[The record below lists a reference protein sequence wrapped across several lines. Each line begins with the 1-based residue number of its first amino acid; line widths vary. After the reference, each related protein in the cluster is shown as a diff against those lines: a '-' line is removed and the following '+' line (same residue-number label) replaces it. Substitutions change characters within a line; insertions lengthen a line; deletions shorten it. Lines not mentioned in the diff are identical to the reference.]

1 MSRRYNWKALLSLLL
16 SLVLLCGCIP
26 ALAEEAVEEQTTAA
40 TEPLPE
46 GYALAAENSRFNLYL
61 KDETLSIIVESK
73 RTGKR
78 LYSTV
83 QNPDDYK
90 DNDTWKGFYQSG
102 VVMEYLLD
110 VQARTSQADFI
121 NTASEI
127 TYDRRDDGF
136 TAHVTYTDL
145 GISYD
150 LVLTM
155 NEAGFEARI
164 PQDSIVETHEQ
175 PYIIC
180 EENGEDVRI
189 DLQKY
194 AKTSDST
201 VYTLVA
207 ADGSTYT
214 VPTTSY
220 VSVAGEQVTV
230 RNLDGKAQAAVPLGE
245 GETSE
250 VSILVTDNKTG
261 KNVEVRADSI
271 QSMSRQVYLTGT
283 KLDGS
288 DLKVEREKVKEIYDV
303 SYTTASFYLFPFL
316 GHTVLGEEEG
326 YMIIPDGQ
334 GAIINLEN
342 NEGRFTSPFD
352 RQVYGTNLGVDDVVN
367 SGTYVNSEDIIMP
380 IYGMV
385 HTADEIGFLG
395 VIEEGDTAARIMAYP
410 NGVRM
415 SFNWVAS
422 KMTYRFVFNQPMGPS
437 AGQVATRSEKRRNF
451 DIVEQFLLE
460 DGETASYAGLA
471 VAYRN
476 YLKDKG
482 TFDNAEKRDFDVQL
496 DFLGLERENFV
507 LGKTDVVMT
516 TFEQA
521 GDILETLADKGVEGI
536 SALYRGWQ
544 TNGLTGGVPT
554 DSYSPARSLGGD
566 SGLQK
571 LKERA
576 AALNIPVTLEAD
588 LLSLNTETHVT
599 LLYSAFKK
607 ITSQTYSKPTFGI
620 VYDTLY
626 YLNPEASKNIG
637 ETLIREL
644 KDAKIE
650 NISFKGIT
658 ELMADYYY
666 KDHYH
671 DTTELAEIY
680 SGIIAAAREAGMET
694 SLVNANAY
702 LWPLASTLCDLPIGG
717 SDYTY
722 TDAEIPFLAIA
733 LSGQIPFYAEYVN
746 FQANSEEFFL
756 HLMEQGAR
764 PAFLL
769 TWEDPIALQKT
780 NSSGI
785 YSSCY
790 ELYESLIVQWYTE
803 LNALWNTVGEDGMI
817 VDHVR
822 QGDMACVTWSNGTR
836 VYLNFGDRTATMD
849 DVTLEKLSYKVV
861 SSNGEN

>member
-1 MSRRYNWKALLSLLL
+1 MM
-16 SLVLLCGCIP
+16 VLGCMP
-26 ALAEEAVEEQTTAA
+26 ALAEGTEETDTTATTVV

-46 GYALAAENSRFNLYL
+46 GYALVAQNSRFNLYL
-61 KDETLSIIVESK
+61 KEDTLAIIVESK

-83 QNPDDYK
+83 QNPENYK

-127 TYDRRDDGF
+127 HYDYTENGF

-150 LVLTM
+150 LVLKM

-164 PQDSIVETHEQ
+164 PQDSIVETHDQ

-207 ADGSTYT
+207 EDGSTYT

-220 VSVAGEQVTV
+220 VSAAGEQVTV
-230 RNLDGKAQAAVPLGE
+230 RNLDGKAQAAVPLKE
-245 GETSE
+245 GETSD
-250 VSILVTDNKTG
+250 VSILVTSEKTN

-271 QSMSRQVYLTGT
+271 KSMSKQVYLTGT

-288 DLKVEREKVKEIYDV
+288 DLKVERETVKEIYDF

-316 GHTVLGEEEG
+316 GHSVLGQDEG

-334 GAIINLEN
+334 GAIINLED

-352 RQVYGTNLGVDDVVN
+352 KQVYGTNIGVDDVVN
-367 SGTYVNSEDIIMP
+367 SDTYVNSEDIIMP
-380 IYGMV
+380 VYGIV

-395 VIEEGDTAARIMAYP
+395 VIEQGDMAARIMAYP

-415 SFNWVAS
+415 NFDWVAS

-437 AGQVATRSEKRRNF
+437 SGQVATRSEKRRNF

-460 DGETASYAGLA
+460 DGDSASYAGLA

-476 YLKDKG
+476 YLIEQG
-482 TFDNAEKRDFDVQL
+482 TFENAEKRDFDVQL
-496 DFLGLERENFV
+496 DFLGLEKENFV

-516 TFEQA
+516 SFEQA
-521 GDILETLADKGVEGI
+521 QTILDTLVEKGVTGI

-554 DSYSPARSLGGD
+554 DSYSPAKSLGGD
-566 SGLQK
+566 AGLQA
-571 LKERA
+571 LKEHA
-576 AALNIPVTLEAD
+576 AEMGIPLTLEAD
-588 LLSLNTETHVT
+588 VLSLNTETHLT
-599 LLYSAFKK
+599 LMYSAFKK

-626 YLNPEASKNIG
+626 YLNPEASKNVAS
-637 ETLIREL
+637 TLIQQL
-644 KDAKIE
+644 KNAKIE

-658 ELMADYYY
+658 ELLADYYY
-666 KDHYH
+666 KDKYH
-671 DTTELAEIY
+671 DTTEMAEIY
-680 SGIIAAAREAGMET
+680 SGIITSAREAGLET
-694 SLVNANAY
+694 SLVNPNAY
-702 LWPLASTLCDLPIGG
+702 LWSLASTICDLPIGG

-769 TWEDPIALQKT
+769 TWEDPIELQKT

-822 QGDMACVTWSNGTR
+822 AGDMACVTWSNGTR
-836 VYLNFGDRTATMD
+836 VYLNFGDKTAEMD
-849 DVTLEKLSYKVV
+849 GVTLEKLSYKVV
-861 SSNGEN
+861 NSNGEN